1 MNENVNVLDVSADEV
16 YFPSTVP
23 AGAYRV
29 KIAGSYSTYT
39 SESGEWTIINVPL
52 EILKPQDN
60 VDKTELDKHGS
71 VRGTRL
77 THRFFFPTDKEK
89 MASRFK
95 KSSWQLKRFLT
106 KLGGEAPKG
115 KTLEDWLD
123 DSVQKE
129 FIADVTV
136 DPKYNDPTD
145 YENNVGKTY
154 AVSTYPNVK

>member
-1 MNENVNVLDVSADEV
+1 MSSVLDVKVDEV

-23 AGAYRV
+23 AGSYRV
-29 KIAGSYSTYT
+29 KIAGSFSTYT
-39 SESGEWTIINVPL
+39 SESGEWTIINVPV

-60 VDKTELDKHGS
+60 VDIAELDKHGS

-77 THRFFFPTDKEK
+77 THRFFFPTSKEGK
-89 MASRFK
+89 MASRHK

-106 KLGGEAPKG
+106 KLGGEQKG
-115 KTLEDWLD
+115 NTLEEWLD
-123 DSVQKE
+123 GSVDKE
-129 FIADVTV
+129 FIADITV